1 MTSPFSRG
9 IYLEERSMHTG
20 IISFCDRIA
29 YNIKCSDA
37 KDWILDQLEKK
48 YQIRILQRHWF
59 RLDEQ
64 QFRYV
69 QSIPHQACIRSNGN
83 PYFLYFTRYE
93 DVNQIMYIDKK
104 VQPGYQKPR
113 IILTKGMFDDVI
125 FENTLLEGEMV
136 KDKQQQWVFLINDVL
151 MYQGKYLKD
160 IPLPQRLACAH
171 EMLSKYYT
179 PDEVMD
185 VCTYQVK
192 KYVPCVQDQIEELIQ
207 FSEKLPYTN
216 RGIYF
221 VPLQMKYKPKLIN
234 FNDELIKTVFRK
246 VKDCPEFMEKPKHT
260 EESHSST
267 PRSSTPPLE
276 EETQEISKGMGLSLE
291 ENEKMV
297 WLRKTEQPDVYD
309 MYEHENSQQKMGIA
323 SVPTLA
329 TSKMLRAVF
338 KNLNV
343 ATSICFVCRFDKTFQ
358 KWIPTKKI

>member
-1 MTSPFSRG
+1 
-9 IYLEERSMHTG
+9 MHTG

-37 KDWILDQLEKK
+37 KDWILDELEKK

-113 IILTKGMFDDVI
+113 IILTKGMFEDVI

-151 MYQGKYLKD
+151 MYRGKYLKEV
-160 IPLPQRLACAH
+160 PLPQRLAYAH
-171 EMLSKYYT
+171 EMLANHYT

-192 KYVPCVQDQIEELIQ
+192 RYVPCTQEHLAELIQ
-207 FSEKLPYTN
+207 FAEKLPYTN

-246 VKDCPEFMEKPKHT
+246 VKDCPEFMEKPKRVEEDS
-260 EESHSST
+260 EESHGST
-267 PRSSTPPLE
+267 PRSSTPPLPT
-276 EETQEISKGMGLSLE
+276 ETSVPTPSPSVSMAPTLAQD
-291 ENEKMV
+291 EKVV

-309 MYEHENSQQKMGIA
+309 MYETENAQQKTGIA

-329 TSKMLRAVF
+329 TSRMLRNIF

-343 ATSICFVCRFDKTFQ
+343 ATSVCFVCRFDRTFQ